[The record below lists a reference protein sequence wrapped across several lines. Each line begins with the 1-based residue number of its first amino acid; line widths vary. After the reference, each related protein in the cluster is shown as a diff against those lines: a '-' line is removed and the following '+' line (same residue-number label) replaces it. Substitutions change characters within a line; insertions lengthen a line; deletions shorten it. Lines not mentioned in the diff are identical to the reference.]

1 MKNVKVGE
9 FVVPVTSLNFLE
21 DVQRM
26 RELKQR
32 KPLPKD
38 MSMDN
43 LKISFNSEE
52 YTDSLINVA
61 FLEHLDHDILI
72 PYPSNAWMGSVLP
85 DEFCVEVHSINYCQK
100 INGDCELTHALE
112 DLHRILK
119 PGGKAYIGVPNF
131 KLILEKIVNANS
143 EVESLKWEHFLF
155 SRNVDERGLFYNQ
168 SICDAK
174 RLKSRAY
181 FAGFEEAEEDKKY
194 GVEST
199 MYLTMIPEQLDLPGV
214 SDKAREKFW
223 RMYNDDTIRRKKC
236 IIRRCTAKAGQ
247 QEFKRQPSIY
257 CRRHFRKAK
266 QKLTE
271 AQERALRTLV
281 VLKKGE

>member
-9 FVVPVTSLNFLE
+9 FMVPVTSLNFLE

-26 RELKQR
+26 RRIKHR
-32 KPLPKD
+32 KPLPKN
-38 MSMDN
+38 MTMDT
-43 LKISFNSEE
+43 LKIAFNSEE
-52 YTDSLINVA
+52 YVDSLINIV
-61 FLEHLDHDILI
+61 FLEHLDHDILM
-72 PYPSNAWMGSVLP
+72 PYPSNAWMGSVIP
-85 DEFCVEVHSINYCQK
+85 DEFCIEVHSINYFQK

-112 DLHRILK
+112 DLYRILK
-119 PGGKAYIGVPNF
+119 PGGTAYIGVPNF
-131 KLILEKIVNANS
+131 KLILEKIVGASS

-168 SICDAK
+168 SICDA
-174 RLKSRAY
+174 RRIKSRAY
-181 FAGFEEAEEDKKY
+181 FAGFEKAEEDEEY
-194 GVEST
+194 GTEST
-199 MYLTMIPEQLDLPGV
+199 KYLTMTPEDFDLPGV
-214 SDKAREKFW
+214 DEKVRAEFW
-223 RMYNDDTIRRKKC
+223 EMHRDDAVRRKKC
-236 IIRRCTAKAGQ
+236 IVGRCTAKAGQ
-247 QEFKRQPSIY
+247 QEFKRQPSVY